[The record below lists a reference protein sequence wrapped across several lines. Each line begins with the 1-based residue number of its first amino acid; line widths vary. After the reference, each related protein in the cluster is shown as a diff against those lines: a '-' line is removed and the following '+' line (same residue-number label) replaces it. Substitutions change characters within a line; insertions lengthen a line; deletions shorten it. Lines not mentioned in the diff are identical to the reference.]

1 MAIVRLGYVVSLR
14 IGLTP
19 NERIQNYSETSAL
32 WNNFLL
38 GQDLC
43 EVVKANILLMNNSV
57 CVTNEGDVTELNR
70 TEQTRKHKFTL
81 IKQ

>member
-1 MAIVRLGYVVSLR
+1 VKRADFYR
-14 IGLTP
+14 TK
-19 NERIQNYSETSAL
+19 SELQRNSCTL
-32 WNNFLL
+32 EYIYFFLL

-70 TEQTRKHKFTL
+70 TEQTRKHKFNL